1 MADPKVVCITNLD
14 SELRQ
19 LVEGQAL
26 PGMDVISESLSADE
40 GELMELVSDADFL
53 IIWPAHISDDIL
65 RAAKKCKLV
74 QCLSAGY
81 DRINLKLAAELGIGV
96 ANNGGANSVA
106 VAEHT
111 MMLILGSLKKI
122 VVKANF
128 VSAGG
133 WRASRDRRPDV
144 FEFEGK
150 TLGLIGIGNI
160 AKRVAKRA
168 RAFDANVQ
176 YFDRFAQLSAE
187 EEKELGAKSVGFE
200 ELLQTSD
207 VVSLHVPLTADTRNM
222 IAKEQ
227 LQKMKPTSVIINTS
241 RGGIIN
247 EEDLAE
253 ALKTGVIASAGLD
266 VLDEEPPPAG
276 HPLIGLDNVIITPH
290 TAGPTLESI
299 PKRAANAFEN
309 IQRVIDGGQPS
320 WTATFGNT
328 G

>member
-14 SELRQ
+14 SDLRQ
-19 LVEGQAL
+19 MVASQGL
-26 PGMDVISESLSADE
+26 PGMDVISESLNSDA

-53 IIWPAHISDDIL
+53 IIWPAHIPDDIL
-65 RAAKKCKLV
+65 RAAKRCKLV

-81 DRINLKLAAELGIGV
+81 DKINLELAAELGIHV

-111 MMLILGSLKKI
+111 IMLILATLRKMVI
-122 VVKANF
+122 KANL
-128 VSAGG
+128 VRAGG

-144 FEFEGK
+144 FELEGK

-168 RAFDANVQ
+168 KGFDVDIQ
-176 YFDRFAQLSAE
+176 YFDRFAQLSLE
-187 EEKELGAKSVGFE
+187 EEKELGVKSVGFE
-200 ELLQTSD
+200 ELLKTSD
-207 VVSLHVPLTADTRNM
+207 VISLHVPLTSDTRNM
-222 IAKEQ
+222 IATDQ
-227 LQKMKPTSVIINTS
+227 LAMMKSTSVIINTS

-247 EEDLAE
+247 EYDLAH

-266 VLDEEPPPAG
+266 VLDEEPPVSG
-276 HPLIGLDNVIITPH
+276 HPLAGLDNAIITPH

-309 IQRVIDGGQPS
+309 IKRVIDGGQPS
-320 WTATFGNT
+320 WTATFGNS

>member
-14 SELRQ
+14 SELRE
-19 LVEGQAL
+19 LVTDQSL

-40 GELMELVSDADFL
+40 GELMELVSDADYM

-81 DRINLKLAAELGIGV
+81 DKINLKLAAELGIGV

-111 MMLILGSLKKI
+111 MMLILGSLKKM
-122 VVKANF
+122 VVKANL
-128 VSAGG
+128 VAAGG

-150 TLGLIGIGNI
+150 ALGLIGIGNI

-176 YFDRFAQLSAE
+176 YYDRFAQLSAD

-200 ELLQTSD
+200 ELLRSSD

-222 IAKEQ
+222 IAEEQ
-227 LQKMKPTSVIINTS
+227 LEMMKPTSVIINTS

-253 ALKTGVIASAGLD
+253 ALKVGVISAAGLD
-266 VLDEEPPPAG
+266 VLDEEPPPSG

-320 WTATFGNT
+320 WTAEFGNS

>member
-1 MADPKVVCITNLD
+1 MANPKVVCITNLD
-14 SELRQ
+14 EELRQ
-19 LVEGQAL
+19 MVAGQAL

-40 GELMELVSDADFL
+40 GELMELVSDADFM

-65 RAAKKCKLV
+65 RAAKQCKLV

-81 DRINLKLAAELGIGV
+81 DKVNLKLATELGIGV

-111 MMLILGSLKKI
+111 IMLILGSLRKM
-122 VVKANF
+122 VVKANL
-128 VSAGG
+128 VSRGG

-168 RAFDANVQ
+168 RGFDVDIQ
-176 YFDRFAQLSAE
+176 YFDRFAQISAE
-187 EEKELGAKSVGFE
+187 EEKELGVKSVSFE

-207 VVSLHVPLTADTRNM
+207 VISLHVPLTSETRNM
-222 IAKEQ
+222 IAKDQ
-227 LQKMKPTSVIINTS
+227 LAMMKSTSVIINTS

-247 EEDLAE
+247 EEDLAD
-253 ALKTGVIASAGLD
+253 ALKSGVIAAAGLD
-266 VLDEEPPPAG
+266 VLDEEPPQAG
-276 HPLIGLDNVIITPH
+276 HPLLGLDNAIITPH

-309 IQRVIDGGQPS
+309 IQRVIDGGQPL

-328 G
+328 E